1 MRPSETPSVRVR
13 TFTGARRRFVALAAA
28 ALVLVGVLG
37 LTAWVTWDTRND
49 ALDDAYQSSANL
61 VSTLERDIDRNIQ
74 LYDLSLQAANE
85 GLKVPGIW
93 DFQREV
99 RNLILFDL
107 AATAPDLGIMLILN
121 EQGDVVADNQPLR
134 VPQANYADRD
144 YFRIHK
150 DKLQTGLL
158 ITGPFKGRQDN
169 QWALGLS
176 RRLEKPDGS
185 FAGLV
190 TGTLHLNY
198 VQQLFDGIELGRDG
212 MVLLMKTD
220 GAMLMRRPYE
230 ETLIGSD
237 LKNTGLFRRFTQSP
251 MGSYEDLS
259 PQTGLARLV
268 VYKQVGSLPLMIAV
282 SLSKDAVL
290 DQWARKTFIIC
301 ATIATIT
308 IIAFLLAAGLVREL
322 RRRGLAEFD
331 ARESEQRYRL
341 LAEHSSDMI
350 SRVDPVTWRR
360 LYSSPAVRRIY
371 GYEPEELLGM
381 PLQALI
387 HPDDI
392 AHLEDTMRGVG
403 PHAHALVT
411 HRVRR
416 KDGEWIWVEASITRA
431 DNPET
436 GTSEI
441 ISTVRDAT
449 QRIRYEQALRAAKE
463 QAEYANR
470 AKSDFLT
477 NMSHELRTP
486 LNAIIGFS
494 QVIEGEI
501 LGKIGVERYR
511 EYARDIMSSGRHL
524 LSLIS
529 DILDLAKVEAGAL
542 SLRLGPVDL
551 PLLLDEC
558 RRTVQPQA
566 EAAGLEISV
575 EVGPDA
581 QEIRGDEGRLRQIV
595 LNLLSNAIKF
605 TPPGG
610 HIQTSA
616 RIAPSGEMMLRVEDD
631 GVGMSED
638 GIRIALQP
646 FGQIDNPLAKDREGT
661 GLGLPLAMKLAELH
675 GGRLMVESRAGEGTV
690 VTVLIP
696 RMADPDTV

>member
-1 MRPSETPSVRVR
+1 MWS
-13 TFTGARRRFVALAAA
+13 FTGVRRRFLALVAA
-28 ALVLVGVLG
+28 ALVLFGVLG
-37 LTAWVTWDTRND
+37 LTAWVTWDTRQD
-49 ALDDAYQSSANL
+49 ALDHAFLSSSNL

-85 GLKVPGIW
+85 GMKVPGIW
-93 DFQREV
+93 DFPRDV

-107 AATAPDLGIMLILN
+107 AASAPNLGIMLVLN

-150 DKLQTGLL
+150 DKLQNGLL

-185 FAGLV
+185 FAGVV

-198 VQQLFDGIELGRDG
+198 VQQLFEGIELGREG
-212 MVLLMKTD
+212 MVLLMKRD
-220 GAMLMRRPYE
+220 GALIMRRPYDE
-230 ETLIGSD
+230 AQIGSD
-237 LKNTGLFRRFTQSP
+237 LKNSELFRHVIQSP
-251 MGSYEDLS
+251 ADSYEDAS
-259 PQTGLARLV
+259 PQTGLSRLI
-268 VYKQVGSLPLMIAV
+268 VYRQVGNLPLIIAV
-282 SLSKDAVL
+282 SLSKDAIL

-301 ATIATIT
+301 AAITTIT

-350 SRVDPVTWRR
+350 SRVDPVTWQR
-360 LYSSPAVRRIY
+360 LYASPAVRRIY
-371 GYEPEELLGM
+371 GYEPEEITGV
-381 PLQALI
+381 PLQTLI

-392 AHLEDTMRGVG
+392 GKLEDTMRGVG
-403 PHAHALVT
+403 PDAHALVT

-416 KDGEWIWVEASITRA
+416 KNGEWIWVEASITRA
-431 DNPET
+431 DNPVT
-436 GTSEI
+436 GSSEL

-449 QRIRYEQALRAAKE
+449 DRMRYEQALRAAKE

-470 AKSDFLT
+470 AKSDFLA

-542 SLRLGPVDL
+542 TLRLSQVDL

-566 EAAGLEISV
+566 EAAGLDVTV

-581 QEIRGDEGRLRQIV
+581 QDVRGDEGRLRQIV

-610 HIQTSA
+610 HIRASA

-631 GVGMSED
+631 GVGMSDD

-675 GGRLMVESRAGEGTV
+675 GGRLMVESRPGEGTV

-696 RMADPDTV
+696 RMADPSTE